1 MNASFVQLAAKY
13 PRLLGL
19 SDLLH
24 LRVNQITKDHLVR
37 VADAVGVAIPFND
50 EIVNAFIALLR
61 GKNIN
66 DVADLLQSP
75 ESVGALITFLQGGY
89 RSLVEAAKVEAG
101 FDVEAGE
108 FFIS

>member
-1 MNASFVQLAAKY
+1 MKASFVQLAAKY
-13 PRLLGL
+13 PRLLDL

-24 LRVNQITKDHLVR
+24 LRVNQITKEHLIR

-50 EIVNAFIALLR
+50 EIVEAFIALLR

-89 RSLVEAAKVEAG
+89 KSLVEAATVEAG
-101 FDVEAGE
+101 FESEAGE